1 MESIVIAISI
11 GVGMVALVVY
21 MYWFYI
27 RNANENIYQDN
38 TEALEMESFSGQ
50 VDMDGP
56 RE

>member
-1 MESIVIAISI
+1 MESIVIALLI

-38 TEALEMESFSGQ
+38 TEALEMESFSGE
-50 VDMDGP
+50 VDIEGP